1 MDKHRKS
8 NDRSISAEADHRIA
22 NHFAM
27 LASHVRLKTA
37 ALVRRPTEPSRSE
50 MLLLLESIG
59 VHIDAVASLHRILA
73 TEGLQSSAD
82 LGQHLRNICSA
93 FRSGPSSGFVL
104 AEDFEPGCAL
114 PLDQLLPVTQ
124 IFSEVITNAIKYG
137 IANGEAGTIRA
148 TCGKDIDG
156 AIRVEVIDEG
166 GGLPTGI
173 DPTTHH
179 GLGFRLVQAL
189 TKQVGG
195 VADYQSS
202 EKGLRFRLSL
212 PSVSMPD
219 RVEHA
224 KPTTFRQ
231 RLSIFRIGGN
241 GGANGKVAASGV

>member
-8 NDRSISAEADHRIA
+8 NACSTSAEADHRIA

-137 IANGEAGTIRA
+137 IANGEAGRFAPPAARTLMALFASKSSTKPAACRRA
-148 TCGKDIDG
+148 STQRPIMD
-156 AIRVEVIDEG
+156 
-166 GGLPTGI
+166 
-173 DPTTHH
+173 
-179 GLGFRLVQAL
+179 LGFDWCR
-189 TKQVGG
+189 
-195 VADYQSS
+195 
-202 EKGLRFRLSL
+202 R
-212 PSVSMPD
+212 
-219 RVEHA
+219 
-224 KPTTFRQ
+224 
-231 RLSIFRIGGN
+231 
-241 GGANGKVAASGV
+241 